1 MLPEFEYQ
9 GSRRRES
16 TPASRKRRLDWSS
29 GDADASREEIKL
41 LEKSLHEAEMKIRLL
56 EASDN
61 GNSSSAKTS
70 RKDLDWKI
78 QELERKN
85 RRLEK
90 DVEEKESQ
98 MRKLRR
104 KSTDSSSSRCNGCKL
119 MEEMKKDNK
128 RLKTALGNSEQEV
141 KNLKEEINETTLKMM
156 DDYEN
161 CIEENQN
168 ERSETM
174 EEKLT
179 EAEAKISRLE
189 EEKESSKPQGLSP
202 SDELLLRRAL
212 QDAETSKE
220 DLKEELKSQSAQIIE
235 NKLLRKTNEKLT
247 EETEILNNILKE
259 VRTQVE
265 ILGKEAVKAKSIIR
279 ESEMNFAKI
288 ENEKKTFRKEVNSLK
303 EELKSRT
310 DKSNQVTN
318 AQIRENKT
326 LRKTNEK
333 LTAEMESLN
342 KLLKETRTQVE
353 ILGKE
358 GEMSKSRIREYE
370 ENSVKTENEKKTF
383 LKEVD
388 SLNEKLSISEEH
400 LKDKENRISAF
411 EEANKQFR
419 EENVSQRLQ
428 ALTKELKGLST
439 IIKKAEGN
447 SDVKK

>member
-16 TPASRKRRLDWSS
+16 TPASRKRRLDWSA

-104 KSTDSSSSRCNGCKL
+104 KSTDSSSSRCSGCKL
-119 MEEMKKDNK
+119 MEEMKKENK
-128 RLKTALGNSEQEV
+128 RLRTELGKSEQEV
-141 KNLKEEINETTLKMM
+141 KNLTEEINETTLKVM

-161 CIEENQN
+161 CIEENRN
-168 ERSETM
+168 ERSKTL

-179 EAEAKISRLE
+179 EAEGKISRLE
-189 EEKESSKPQGLSP
+189 KEKETSKTQGLPP

-212 QDAETSKE
+212 QDAETSKVALE
-220 DLKEELKSQSAQIIE
+220 EELKSQSAQIIE

-247 EETEILNNILKE
+247 VEMESLNQILKE

-265 ILGKEAVKAKSIIR
+265 ILGKEGEKAKSTIK
-279 ESEMNFAKI
+279 EYEVNFVKT
-288 ENEKKTFRKEVNSLK
+288 ENEKKTFFKEVNSLK
-303 EELKSRT
+303 EKLISQTE
-310 DKSNQVTN
+310 KSNHT
-318 AQIRENKT
+318 IRENKT

-342 KLLKETRTQVE
+342 KILKEARIQVE

-358 GEMSKSRIREYE
+358 GEMSKSRIRDYE
-370 ENSVKTENEKKTF
+370 EKTENEKNTF
-383 LKEVD
+383 MKEVD

-428 ALTKELKGLST
+428 ALTKELRGLST